1 MYTHNDI
8 LDYIILEVEGCFEYI
23 NFKPI
28 KISAAICTNL
38 TSEHSSLIKLNH
50 SGLWCSQKKFKLK
63 HLAIK
68 GEI

>member
-50 SGLWCSQKKFKLK
+50 SGL
-63 HLAIK
+63 
-68 GEI
+68 

>member
-28 KISAAICTNL
+28 KISAAIYVE
-38 TSEHSSLIKLNH
+38 SWHELNIAV
-50 SGLWCSQKKFKLK
+50 LLN
-63 HLAIK
+63 
-68 GEI
+68 

>member
-28 KISAAICTNL
+28 KISAAICRKL
-38 TSEHSSLIKLNH
+38 TWTEYSSLIKLNP
-50 SGLWCSQKKFKLK
+50 SGLWCSWKKFK
-63 HLAIK
+63 
-68 GEI
+68 